1 MQQVKGFFFLIGA
14 FMLAGTAVIA
24 ARYVTGKIGPYT
36 ITCISLFFA
45 VLFLFPFMKRNS
57 LQHISQ
63 LKNQDW
69 LHLLFQAVFGVF
81 LYRMFLLSGLLYTSC
96 AEAGILIGTTPA
108 ITITLSKILFKEKLS
123 VLKALGILGTLVGIF
138 LIQNLFTNA
147 IHFSTSH
154 ILGNISIL
162 CAATCES
169 LFNACSKIMANQNQS
184 KTNTLSPMEQT
195 VLVSLIAIALC
206 LLPASFE
213 NPLSMLAQ
221 STSNEWLS
229 LIWYG
234 IFVTALAYI
243 FWYAGI
249 QRCSLSTAAAF
260 SGMVPCTAMLL
271 SVFILKE
278 IPTTEQ
284 WIGCLFLIASMTLIG
299 FDKKD
304 FPLAAAAR

>member
-1 MQQVKGFFFLIGA
+1 
-14 FMLAGTAVIA
+14 MLAGTAVIA

-57 LQHISQ
+57 LQHIFH
-63 LKNQDW
+63 LKKQDW
-69 LHLLFQAVFGVF
+69 LHLLFQAVCGVF
-81 LYRMFLLSGLLYTSC
+81 LYRMFLLSGLLYTSS

-108 ITITLSKILFKEKLS
+108 ITIILSKILFKEKLS
-123 VLKALGILGTLVGIF
+123 SLKALGISGTLIGIF
-138 LIQNLFTNA
+138 LIQNLFTSS
-147 IHFSTSH
+147 IHFSASH
-154 ILGNISIL
+154 ILGNIFVL

-184 KTNTLSPMEQT
+184 KNNVLSPMEQT

-213 NPLSMLAQ
+213 HPLSMLAQ
-221 STSNEWLS
+221 STPNEWLA

-260 SGMVPCTAMLL
+260 SGIVPCTAMLL

-299 FDKKD
+299 FDKNHS
-304 FPLAAAAR
+304 PAAATAR